1 MALPVVTA
9 TFSENVNAPPPLV
22 VTNGSVVGDVEK
34 ESDSVFLYTIKPLL
48 NGNITATIHADTC
61 IDADGNGNK
70 ESNTLSFV
78 SNYYSVDP
86 PRVSLAFAGRTSTNA
101 ANPTLDISATFSE
114 PVTGF
119 DTSKILVTNGQARS
133 LAGSGSEYL
142 FTIQPTPP
150 EGDVNVTVDAGAA
163 RDEIDR
169 PNTASN
175 SLTFAHDAVPPT
187 CTIQMAGEVSSAVTV
202 TAVFSEP
209 VMGLEADKFLV
220 VNATIAGFTAE
231 NASAYSFVLTPAEGD
246 VSLQLPEGAAV
257 DGAGNPNSASNTL
270 EFTYAVPPTV
280 ELVLST
286 PASYRQL
293 AAVTATF
300 SETVSGDMANA
311 LTVTGGA
318 VEGVTSSDG
327 RVHLYTIKPAINGA
341 ITAEVK
347 ANACTDVYGN
357 PNVKSSVLEFISEY
371 YPLQPPSV
379 TLAFADRT
387 ATNIAHPN
395 LVVNA
400 VFSAPVTGFHAS
412 GVVVENGQVSG
423 FSGSGSEYSF
433 FVTSTLSQGV
443 VTLHVPAGAAV
454 DEINRANL
462 ASASLDFLHD
472 GVAPTCVITVMSS
485 TSNSATVTAEFS
497 EPVTGFALAD
507 LDIYGGIASDLVAVG
522 GGMSYSFTLTANTA
536 INRVDVSLPPG
547 SVTDVAGNEN
557 SEEARATFF
566 WSPSWT
572 PPTNEMSDNWVE
584 GNENSDVRFM
594 LVVDIDSSCNT
605 YHVSISVYA
614 EAAFRDL
621 AGYGIKLPYDA
632 NFLTYES
639 ASGVGALAINNFP
652 SSNYVV
658 FNAVRDDEPANID
671 EVQRVLLATLDFRL
685 NPPPDEVTSISYSV
699 LRSFGWT
706 NVSSEAADYYA
717 KSHQPIPV
725 RGIARN
731 VYNLYFASVALWTD
745 SIMFST
751 MLHF

>member
-1 MALPVVTA
+1 MYWDGSVGVRTLSECVGIAATGGGKFTNEFTGEQFTTSLRPMTRQRWGVVVVLHDLHARHVPPSHRRSGVHVVARIRAFLDLDGNQLCSFRSSITA

-133 LAGSGSEYL
+133 LAGSGSDYL

-209 VMGLEADKFLV
+209 VTGLEADKLLV

-246 VSLQLPEGAAV
+246 VSLQLPEGRAAV

-327 RVHLYTIKPAINGA
+327 RVHLYTIKPAINEA

-357 PNVKSSVLEFISEY
+357 PNVKVI
-371 YPLQPPSV
+371 
-379 TLAFADRT
+379 
-387 ATNIAHPN
+387 
-395 LVVNA
+395 
-400 VFSAPVTGFHAS
+400 
-412 GVVVENGQVSG
+412 GV
-423 FSGSGSEYSF
+423 YSD
-433 FVTSTLSQGV
+433 
-443 VTLHVPAGAAV
+443 A
-454 DEINRANL
+454 
-462 ASASLDFLHD
+462 FLH
-472 GVAPTCVITVMSS
+472 S
-485 TSNSATVTAEFS
+485 
-497 EPVTGFALAD
+497 
-507 LDIYGGIASDLVAVG
+507 GGDMA
-522 GGMSYSFTLTANTA
+522 
-536 INRVDVSLPPG
+536 
-547 SVTDVAGNEN
+547 
-557 SEEARATFF
+557 
-566 WSPSWT
+566 
-572 PPTNEMSDNWVE
+572 
-584 GNENSDVRFM
+584 
-594 LVVDIDSSCNT
+594 
-605 YHVSISVYA
+605 
-614 EAAFRDL
+614 
-621 AGYGIKLPYDA
+621 
-632 NFLTYES
+632 
-639 ASGVGALAINNFP
+639 
-652 SSNYVV
+652 
-658 FNAVRDDEPANID
+658 
-671 EVQRVLLATLDFRL
+671 LLATEIASSGTTATDYAIINQQNYL
-685 NPPPDEVTSISYSV
+685 SIADPY
-699 LRSFGWT
+699 LLTKGGSFKIR
-706 NVSSEAADYYA
+706 VCHADAADPLNASA
-717 KSHQPIPV
+717 KPTV
-725 RGIARN
+725 GD
-731 VYNLYFASVALWTD
+731 WTIVMRFEMQRRK
-745 SIMFST
+745 S
-751 MLHF
+751 